1 MSAAARRKVKDA
13 VEASELLRRYAASG
27 VSLSAWC
34 AAEGID
40 WRSLSGYRNL
50 GVEPLRLVEVAVS
63 APPPVPPPTLAPPAP
78 TPRVYRLVV
87 GAVQVEVG
95 DDFQSDT
102 LSRLLAVVS
111 AC

>member
-50 GVEPLRLVEVAVS
+50 GVEPLRLVEVAV
-63 APPPVPPPTLAPPAP
+63 PPPTPAPAPAPAP

-87 GAVQVEVG
+87 GMVLEVDAG
-95 DDFQSDT
+95 S
-102 LSRLLAVVS
+102 SRRS
-111 AC
+111 AGRRRC